1 MWIELPDSSPHHF
14 FLWNLFQGHVTS
26 VPKHSLDAVP
36 IQIMC
41 HRTPDGKSEYEDQTF
56 KCLWKNA
63 QHVVEFSI
71 RNPSSVKYQLNF
83 CLMLQ
88 EVLRNNNHLLTED
101 EKTYMGININTYD
114 LFSLTKF
121 LSDSLN
127 FKHCLI
133 HWQSHSLHSQMTVR
147 GFLFGYTLEKVI
159 GIFEIWLLILYLK
172 CLWYL

>member
-63 QHVVEFSI
+63 QLVVEFSI

-133 HWQSHSLHSQMTVR
+133 H
-147 GFLFGYTLEKVI
+147 
-159 GIFEIWLLILYLK
+159 
-172 CLWYL
+172 